1 MAKVISTLFISADG
15 VAEIDPDWH
24 FPYFDE
30 NMGRAVGEDYDT
42 SDVLLIG
49 RETYDSFAG
58 AWPDREAA
66 GGDDA
71 PFAKQLGDM
80 RKVVVSRQPLEF
92 SWRNSELIKGDLVE
106 AVTAL
111 KADAGIKGILI
122 PGSISVVQQ
131 LLAAGLVDELR
142 LLVHPVA
149 ARKGRKLFDD
159 GDAPYHLRVTATEA
173 FPTGVIRVIYSPT
186 EAPAKVGYDEVKD
199 QVPEIIVAAFARRIA
214 ICRHGPH
221 VPAARPG
228 QPDQLGQADG
238 RAGQPRRRWSRDRR
252 YRVSDLRWFP
262 RGAGDTLPYP
272 TRPASCDDTR
282 ARRHPRRDRRRVRR
296 MRADRFGWQPAVD
309 RCTSSATATARTN
322 RTCGHC
328 GRGSPGPAANSS
340 WTRTATA
347 SMIIATVMDLLHFRG
362 KNQQVQVTCV
372 DLGERLAGEG
382 RCEYCVGRSWV
393 QDPAGGKQVLDVFAA
408 AHCPYQGIS
417 SQIWVRCPLSDWANQ
432 DQVWRLLDQVNIDTS
447 GSLRDAPHGLRS
459 P

>member
-92 SWRNSELIKGDLVE
+92 SWRNSELIEGDLVE
-106 AVTAL
+106 AVAAL

-173 FPTGVIRVIYSPT
+173 FPTGVIRVIYAPT

-199 QVPEIIVAAFARRIA
+199 QVPEGGSKLAPHVLGDRGDQPQLVDLLVGVEHVALDGRGEPALRREAELVERHVLRRLVDAALELVGVLHAAALGGDQPEHHLLAGRHEAQRGEAARALVVELAEEGVDVEPAEQLLGDVVVAA
-214 ICRHGPH
+214 
-221 VPAARPG
+221 
-228 QPDQLGQADG
+228 LGDPG
-238 RAGQPRRRWSRDRR
+238 RAEVAAAHVGGDRHALR
-252 YRVSDLRWFP
+252 AVGDGGVDRADVALVRVLGVVAP
-262 RGAGDTLPYP
+262 RGQHLPAGWGRSG
-272 TRPASCDDTR
+272 TRGWCRR
-282 ARRHPRRDRRRVRR
+282 AAGSGSPPRRVRGSR
-296 MRADRFGWQPAVD
+296 SAHAVGEVGPELVEIRVDGCGPRRPCRCAAAPCWARGWS
-309 RCTSSATATARTN
+309 SSASAV
-322 RTCGHC
+322 
-328 GRGSPGPAANSS
+328 
-340 WTRTATA
+340 RTA
-347 SMIIATVMDLLHFRG
+347 
-362 KNQQVQVTCV
+362 
-372 DLGERLAGEG
+372 
-382 RCEYCVGRSWV
+382 
-393 QDPAGGKQVLDVFAA
+393 PAG
-408 AHCPYQGIS
+408 
-417 SQIWVRCPLSDWANQ
+417 N
-432 DQVWRLLDQVNIDTS
+432 
-447 GSLRDAPHGLRS
+447 GSRR
-459 P
+459 